1 MFIETDVGTLDI
13 APGPIGGPMAWRA
26 ADLKRDT
33 GWIHRLDAGDV
44 TELEQAAQA
53 SRRTAPD
60 ILTMRREDFA
70 LPRLAA
76 KIAELRA
83 DILERRGFAYMR
95 GLPVSRYDTET
106 QMRIYVG
113 LSLHLGDI
121 VPQNRNG
128 HMLGHVID
136 IGTSPDDV
144 NKRLTQTN
152 EELAFHSDSCDVVG
166 LMCIH
171 TARQG
176 GASALVSAIAVHD
189 EMLRMAPDLCHAL
202 YEPLT
207 CDRRGE
213 VPEGKHPW
221 MRIPLF
227 MWRDGMFTGY
237 APLEAY
243 LKSAQRFATAPPT
256 TARQWQAMRLF
267 LDLCNSDEFCARIP
281 FEPGDF
287 QFVHNHVVFHARTAF
302 EDWPEVQRKRH
313 LMRIWLS
320 LPDGRELHPALAE
333 RWIRI
338 ERGTVRGGVNIPN
351 RKALTIPLNPLT
363 PAFA

>member
-1 MFIETDVGTLDI
+1 MSVQTDLGLLEF
-13 APGPIGGPMAWRA
+13 APGPIGGALAWRA
-26 ADLKRDT
+26 ADLWADQM
-33 GWIHRLDAGDV
+33 WIHRLTEEEIA
-44 TELEQAAQA
+44 ELEAAAAA
-53 SRRTAPD
+53 SRHTD
-60 ILTMRREDFA
+60 ILALRREDFP
-70 LPRLAA
+70 LPKLTA
-76 KIAELRA
+76 KIGALRN
-83 DILERRGFAYMR
+83 DILNRLGFAYMR
-95 GLPVSRYDTET
+95 GLPVHRYDTET
-106 QMRIYVG
+106 QMRIYFG
-113 LSLHLGDI
+113 LSLHLGDV

-136 IGTSPDDV
+136 IGTAHDDV

-152 EELAFHSDSCDVVG
+152 AELAFHSDSADVVG
-166 LMCIH
+166 LMCVH
-171 TARQG
+171 TAKEG

-189 EMLRMAPDLCHAL
+189 EMLRVTPDLCHAL

-213 VPEGKHPW
+213 VPAGKQPW

-227 MWRDGMFTGY
+227 MWKDDNFTGY

-243 LKSAQRFATAPPT
+243 LHSARRFEEAPPMT
-256 TARQWQAMRLF
+256 ERQWQAMRLF

-287 QFVHNHVVFHARTAF
+287 QFVQNHVVFHARTSF
-302 EDWPEVQRKRH
+302 TDWPEVERKRH

-320 LPDGRELHPALAE
+320 LPDGRELHPAIAE
-333 RWIRI
+333 RWVNI
-338 ERGTVRGGVNIPN
+338 ERGTVRGGVNIPG
-351 RKALTIPLNPLT
+351 RKDLTIPLNPLT